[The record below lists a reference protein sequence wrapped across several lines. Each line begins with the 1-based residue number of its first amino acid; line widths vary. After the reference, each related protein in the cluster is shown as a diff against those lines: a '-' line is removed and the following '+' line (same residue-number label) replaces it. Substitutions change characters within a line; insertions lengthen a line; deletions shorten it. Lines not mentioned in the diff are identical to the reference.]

1 MQFIMYTDK
10 SVAQAMRAIN
20 DRLHAPGTKSRPQLD
35 GWVEKNGKFA
45 LAVTSKVFGRFR
57 RKTYLRGQAE
67 RDSGTTTIRGSVPS
81 GLPRNRQI
89 FVLVMLAIIALIV
102 FAQGNAILALVV
114 MFSGA
119 ALTIPFQ
126 GDFDNSE
133 VLLTE
138 LQRALQAKFTPP
150 KK

>member
-1 MQFIMYTDK
+1 MQFLMYTDK
-10 SVAQAMRAIN
+10 TVAQAMKAVN
-20 DRLHAPGTKSRPQLD
+20 DRLHATGTRSRPQLD

-45 LAVTSKVFGRFR
+45 LAVTTKVFGRFR
-57 RKTYLRGQAE
+57 RKTYLRGQAQ
-67 RDSGTTTIRGSVPS
+67 RDSGTTIIRGNVPS

-89 FVLVMLAIIALIV
+89 IVLVMLVIVALVI
-102 FAQGNAILALVV
+102 FAQGNAILAIVV

-133 VLLTE
+133 ILLTE
-138 LQRALQAKFTPP
+138 LQRTLQAKLTPP